1 MAIEIGPGIDIGPGI
16 ILGDEPVRSLLIITE
31 AGLNLD
37 TESGD
42 DLITE

>member
-1 MAIEIGPGIDIGPGI
+1 MAIEIGPGIDIGPGVFI
-16 ILGDEPVRSLLIITE
+16 GDEPVRSLLIITE
-31 AGLNLD
+31 DGLNLD

>member
-1 MAIEIGPGIDIGPGI
+1 MAVEIGPGIEIGPGVFI
-16 ILGDEPVRSLLIITE
+16 GDEPVRSLLIITE
-31 AGLNLD
+31 DGLNLD

>member
-1 MAIEIGPGIDIGPGI
+1 MAVEIGPGIDIGPGVLI
-16 ILGDEPVRSLLIITE
+16 GDEPARSLLIITE
-31 AGLNLD
+31 NELNLD